1 MAVSVL
7 FELLVAHAPIPGPS
21 LYYRNCDEPTVADG
35 EFVYFW
41 FLFDSLTVI
50 YNVQRIGQE
59 ELSPPFSCRRR
70 GLASELW
77 KYFDIFGRRPR
88 DERFRRFMKNVAALF
103 LKSP

>member
-1 MAVSVL
+1 MVNSFIFDFYLILSRL
-7 FELLVAHAPIPGPS
+7 FTMYKGFG
-21 LYYRNCDEPTVADG
+21 R
-35 EFVYFW
+35 
-41 FLFDSLTVI
+41 
-50 YNVQRIGQE
+50 E

-88 DERFRRFMKNVAALF
+88 DERFRRFMKNVAALS